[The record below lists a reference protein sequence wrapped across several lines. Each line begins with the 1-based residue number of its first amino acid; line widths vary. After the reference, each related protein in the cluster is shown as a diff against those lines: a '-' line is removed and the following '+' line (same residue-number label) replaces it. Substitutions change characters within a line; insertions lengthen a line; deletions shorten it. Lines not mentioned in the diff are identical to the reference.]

1 MSESI
6 PSIREQIESSRGAI
20 ESLLAQ
26 EEIIGRVAALCV
38 ETLRGGKKIL
48 TCGNGGSSTD
58 AMHLSEELVARYRAD
73 RDALPSLC
81 LAVDPSVMTCI
92 ANDFGW
98 EEVFSRQVEA
108 HGRPG
113 DLLVAFTTSGKSENI
128 NRALRVARSR
138 GIVTVGILGK
148 GGGEALPLCDH
159 AIVVESDDTPR
170 IQEAHTLLLHIFCEA
185 VEGAFAR

>member
-1 MSESI
+1 MSDAP
-6 PSIREQIESSRGAI
+6 PSIREQIESSCAVIG
-20 ESLLAQ
+20 SLLAQ
-26 EEIIGRVAALCV
+26 EEVIGRIAALCV

-98 EEVFSRQVEA
+98 EEVFARQVEA

-113 DLLVAFTTSGKSENI
+113 DLIIAFTTSGKSENI
-128 NRALRVARSR
+128 NRALRAARAR

-148 GGGEALPLCDH
+148 GGGQALPLCDH
-159 AIVVESDDTPR
+159 AVVVDSDDTPR
-170 IQEAHTLLLHIFCEA
+170 IQEAHTLLLHIMCEA
-185 VEGAFAR
+185 VERAFVR